1 MQHESLF
8 CSSLSGTKYCVIPA
22 AGAAI
27 QELQAQRAEEM
38 ARR

>member
-8 CSSLSGTKYCVIPA
+8 CSSLSGTNYSIIPA

-27 QELQAQRAEEM
+27 QELAAARAQEV